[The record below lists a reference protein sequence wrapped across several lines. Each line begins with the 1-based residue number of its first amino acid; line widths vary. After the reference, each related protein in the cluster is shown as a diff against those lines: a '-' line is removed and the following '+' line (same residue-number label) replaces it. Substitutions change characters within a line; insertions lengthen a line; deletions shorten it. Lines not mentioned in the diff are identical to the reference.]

1 MNCELELIDKYLK
14 REYPYIVKV
23 KEIVELPQ
31 SIGFSGATFNLKPD
45 YLISIYIKQSFYDQ
59 LENNGP
65 LKSITIKSFSTEC
78 AQTIKSICTDMQI
91 FTTDNETNLSV
102 LFIRDTEI

>member
-14 REYPYIVKV
+14 KEYPYIVKV
-23 KEIVELPQ
+23 KEIVALPQ
-31 SIGFSGATFNLKPD
+31 SLSFSGVTFNLKPD

-65 LKSITIKSFSTEC
+65 LKSITLKSFSNEC
-78 AQTIKSICTDMQI
+78 FQTIKSVCPDIQI
-91 FTTDNETNLSV
+91 FAKDNETNLSV
-102 LFIRDTEI
+102 LFIPDTEI